1 MVDAVK
7 VEVCKGLL
15 IGEVLVLRTRFLFL
29 YLIREV
35 LGGASGLY
43 L

>member
-7 VEVCKGLL
+7 VEVCNGLEL
-15 IGEVLVLRTRFLFL
+15 GEVFVLRSRFLFL

-35 LGGASGLY
+35 LGGASSFY
-43 L
+43 C